1 MVEHSSISAGG
12 SYLVKFL
19 SEDQIEEEKKRHDIA
34 VEKYRVAYEK
44 NRENR
49 TNFLDWI
56 ATVRVKEQAK
66 QNFWMQIML

>member
-12 SYLVKFL
+12 SYLVNFL

-44 NRENR
+44 NQENR